1 MNADSHSAAQ
11 PDHDSS
17 PVPSTRSRNRF
28 WFSIAISMVFGG
40 VGGFAAVRYLQ
51 SGGSILF
58 LETLNLWEILVALP
72 LLMLFVVG
80 VHELGHLV
88 AGLLQG
94 MRFILLI
101 IYPFQWL
108 ATSAGIR
115 FGLVT
120 DIGQLGGLAVTAP
133 TSVGPGIKRQLFL
146 VIAGGPIAS
155 LALAAIAS
163 IPVWFVEGRL
173 AAYCQLVAI
182 LSFLCFLLAII
193 PGQFSGFMTDGMQMI
208 DVVGDSRSM
217 IERSAI
223 MQIMAQSMAGIRPR
237 DWDVNAIERADLI
250 HSLDMPRRISAMQ
263 VLLYHAMDS
272 QDPVGAER
280 YSELLKS
287 NAQMFP
293 DGFRQSIYLELAI
306 LAALDRDTEQAAT
319 YLSLT
324 QGGVATNESRR
335 EMAHAALC
343 WAQENR
349 EGMQQ
354 HISAAEQAMSLTPA
368 AGFDDLTR
376 DQLSSLV
383 TNRIG

>member
-1 MNADSHSAAQ
+1 
-11 PDHDSS
+11 
-17 PVPSTRSRNRF
+17 
-28 WFSIAISMVFGG
+28 MVLGG
-40 VGGFAAVRYLQ
+40 VGGFAVVRYLQ

-193 PGQFSGFMTDGMQMI
+193 PVQFSGFMTDGMQMI

-335 EMAHAALC
+335 EMAHAAPC
-343 WAQENR
+343 WAPANR